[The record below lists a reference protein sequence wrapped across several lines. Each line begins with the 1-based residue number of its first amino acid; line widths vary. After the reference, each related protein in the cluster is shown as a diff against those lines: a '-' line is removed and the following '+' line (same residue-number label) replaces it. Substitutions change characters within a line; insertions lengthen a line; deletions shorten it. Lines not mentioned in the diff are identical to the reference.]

1 MHGGEYLIADRD
13 SDVELFFQLT
23 GETAGQR
30 FAGVALA
37 TGELPQPL
45 EVDALLASCDQVPA
59 VAFDDGGA
67 DDDRVHDDFSGLNG
81 NERQLLAIGQ
91 IRHLGLR
98 ATHTI
103 APKSIN
109 AWLKSKTC

>member
-1 MHGGEYLIADRD
+1 MHGGEYFLTDRGG
-13 SDVELFFQLT
+13 DVQFFLQLT
-23 GETAGQR
+23 GEAAGQR
-30 FAGVALA
+30 FARVALA

-45 EVDALLASCDQVPA
+45 EVDALLTLRDQIAA

-67 DDDRVHDDFSGLNG
+67 DDEAVHDDFSGLNG
-81 NERQLLAIGQ
+81 NERQFLAIGQ

-98 ATHTI
+98 ATQTI

-109 AWLKSKTC
+109 A